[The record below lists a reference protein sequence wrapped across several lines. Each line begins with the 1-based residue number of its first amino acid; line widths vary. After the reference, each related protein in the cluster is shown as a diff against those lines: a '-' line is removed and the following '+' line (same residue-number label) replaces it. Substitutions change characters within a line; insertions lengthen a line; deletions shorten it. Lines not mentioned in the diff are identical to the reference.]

1 MIKLYLYLTDL
12 ITPIFF
18 GGIYNFFILKQEE
31 SINIYFYSFIFFSF
45 TMILVSLFYNF
56 YTNYYEKHFSEKIRI
71 SFITTFLAILFQ
83 LILYLYYEL
92 FLDRVLVILWIN
104 IAFVVLLARYVIK
117 KYCKKINNTAINII
131 GTYYKFNDHEILML
145 TNKGFTLFFH
155 NSFQEFNNSNKY
167 KVYSE
172 SINVVNFN
180 ISKLAELKDFKNILM
195 SSNCFFIDKFM
206 EVYLRKIFISDRNII
221 IDINKYCQSDFILK
235 RLVDYSAVIF
245 FIPILLI
252 SFIFIFFIKMKHGI
266 SEAMLFVQKRYGLNN
281 KIFNIYK
288 IRTMVI
294 DSKEKG
300 NTKKNDSRIYPFA
313 LIVRKLRIDEL
324 PQIFNIL
331 FGDMHLVGPRAEW
344 VNLAD
349 QYSKNIFNYNV
360 RHIVRPGITGWAQII
375 YPYGTNEV
383 DAQQKLMYDLY
394 YIKHWS
400 IWFEIEICIKTF
412 MVILDKRGF

>member
-12 ITPIFF
+12 ITQIFF

-31 SINIYFYSFIFFSF
+31 SINIYFYSFILFSF
-45 TMILVSLFYNF
+45 TMIVVSLFYNF

-71 SFITTFLAILFQ
+71 SFITTSLAILLQ

-180 ISKLAELKDFKNILM
+180 ISKQCFELVRCLAA
-195 SSNCFFIDKFM
+195 SN
-206 EVYLRKIFISDRNII
+206 YTNH
-221 IDINKYCQSDFILK
+221 INLC
-235 RLVDYSAVIF
+235 
-245 FIPILLI
+245 
-252 SFIFIFFIKMKHGI
+252 
-266 SEAMLFVQKRYGLNN
+266 
-281 KIFNIYK
+281 
-288 IRTMVI
+288 
-294 DSKEKG
+294 
-300 NTKKNDSRIYPFA
+300 TK
-313 LIVRKLRIDEL
+313 
-324 PQIFNIL
+324 
-331 FGDMHLVGPRAEW
+331 
-344 VNLAD
+344 
-349 QYSKNIFNYNV
+349 
-360 RHIVRPGITGWAQII
+360 
-375 YPYGTNEV
+375 
-383 DAQQKLMYDLY
+383 
-394 YIKHWS
+394 
-400 IWFEIEICIKTF
+400 CI
-412 MVILDKRGF
+412 